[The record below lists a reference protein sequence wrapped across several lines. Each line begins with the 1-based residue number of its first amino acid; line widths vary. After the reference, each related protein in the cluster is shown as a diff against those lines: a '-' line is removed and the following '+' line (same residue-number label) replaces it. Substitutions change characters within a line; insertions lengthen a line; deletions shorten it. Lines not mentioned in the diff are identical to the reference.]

1 MGDIF
6 ITLPVVWNSESDI
19 NYEAMG
25 IIPPEETSETKYV
38 RFYTVDYIYPYD
50 GFMGKDYAVLVS
62 SGHKFIIEMTFD
74 ELSEIVST
82 IKYIKGA

>member
-1 MGDIF
+1 MRGI
-6 ITLPVVWNSESDI
+6 ILPVVWNSESDI

-62 SGHKFIIEMTFD
+62 SGHKFIIEMNLH
-74 ELSEIVST
+74 ELSIIVAT
-82 IKYIKGA
+82 IKHITWA